1 MTPTIPN
8 IHDDNAWTKIGIGC
22 WGFGSRYH
30 FGYSDSRALSEL
42 HPGRFS
48 DVLSAIACVVPDAW
62 VIYIHGEHRAQVE
75 SWDEAKSIAAVLL
88 NSKEM
93 E

>member
-8 IHDDNAWTKIGIGC
+8 IHDDNYWFKMGNAC
-22 WGFGSRYH
+22 WGFGSRYQ
-30 FGYSDSRALSEL
+30 FGWTDPRSTFGL
-42 HPGRFS
+42 HPGRLS
-48 DVLSAIACVVPDAW
+48 DVLAAISCVGPDAW

>member
-30 FGYSDSRALSEL
+30 FGYSDYRAMSGL
-42 HPGRFS
+42 HPGRLS
-48 DVLSAIACVVPDAW
+48 DVLAAIACVGPDAW

>member
-8 IHDDNAWTKIGIGC
+8 IHDDNAWTKRGIGC

-30 FGYSDSRALSEL
+30 FGYSDYRAMSGL
-42 HPGRFS
+42 HPGRLS
-48 DVLSAIACVVPDAW
+48 DVLAAISCVGPDAW

>member
-1 MTPTIPN
+1 MKPD
-8 IHDDNAWTKIGIGC
+8 IHDDNAWVKIGDAC
-22 WGFGSRYH
+22 WGFGSRYSY
-30 FGYSDSRALSEL
+30 GYSDHRASFGLYPSY
-42 HPGRFS
+42 RN
-48 DVLSAIACVVPDAW
+48 SAAAISCVGQNAW

>member
-1 MTPTIPN
+1 MKPD
-8 IHDDNAWTKIGIGC
+8 IHDDLSWGKISNAC
-22 WGFGSRYH
+22 WGFGARRVDPRLPS
-30 FGYSDSRALSEL
+30 
-42 HPGRFS
+42 FS
-48 DVLSAIACVVPDAW
+48 GVHDVLAAISCVGQNAW

>member
-1 MTPTIPN
+1 MKPD
-8 IHDDNAWTKIGIGC
+8 IHDDLSWVKINNAC
-22 WGFGSRYH
+22 WGFGSRYQAGWTDPRGG
-30 FGYSDSRALSEL
+30 FGFRPPSV
-42 HPGRFS
+42 H
-48 DVLSAIACVVPDAW
+48 DVLAAISCTGLDSW
-62 VIYIHGEHRAQVE
+62 VIYIRGEHRAQVE

>member
-1 MTPTIPN
+1 MTAD
-8 IHDDNAWTKIGIGC
+8 IHDDNAWFKMGKAC
-22 WGFGSRYH
+22 WGFGSRYT
-30 FGYSDSRALSEL
+30 FGYTDPQAMFGFHTDRL
-42 HPGRFS
+42 S
-48 DVLSAIACVVPDAW
+48 DVLAAISCVGQNAW

>member
-1 MTPTIPN
+1 MSD
-8 IHDDNAWTKIGIGC
+8 IHDDNYWFKMGNAC

-30 FGYSDSRALSEL
+30 FGYSDPRSFGRL
-42 HPGRFS
+42 PGS
-48 DVLSAIACVVPDAW
+48 VSGVLAAISCVGPDAW

>member
-1 MTPTIPN
+1 MTKD
-8 IHDDNAWTKIGIGC
+8 IHDNHSWFKMGNAC
-22 WGFGSRYH
+22 WGYGSRYT
-30 FGYSDSRALSEL
+30 FGYSDPRAAFGFHTDGLSN
-42 HPGRFS
+42 
-48 DVLSAIACVVPDAW
+48 VLAAISCVGPSAW